1 MVLFGWARGSL
12 HAPKIGYIHTRA
24 RTSLHRSEDAR
35 AVSSDRVED
44 KAAVMAAT
52 QTQKNQMAKTSQTP
66 AAH

>member
-1 MVLFGWARGSL
+1 MVLCGWARGSL

-24 RTSLHRSEDAR
+24 RTSLHRSEDAC

-44 KAAVMAAT
+44 KAAVMAAA
-52 QTQKNQMAKTSQTP
+52 QTHKKSDGKNQTP